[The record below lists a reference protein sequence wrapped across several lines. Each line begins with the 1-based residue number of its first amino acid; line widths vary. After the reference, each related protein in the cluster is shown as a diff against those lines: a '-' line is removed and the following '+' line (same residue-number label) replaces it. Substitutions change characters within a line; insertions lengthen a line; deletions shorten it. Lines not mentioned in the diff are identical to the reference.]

1 MSSETVADAEA
12 SSTAR
17 ERLLG
22 LFGSGRTRLAIT
34 VGPGLV
40 WLVLLLLTPLLFL
53 IAVSFTVTDQQTYQI
68 IWQPTLENYVGL
80 FSTGGEAFYQSSFFR
95 SVVLSYFIAAATT
108 VTTLAV
114 TAPVAYLLARRSG
127 RFFKAFLY
135 FVLLPFF
142 TVYIVRAYS
151 WFLMFGSN
159 GNINKFLLWTGLIEE
174 PSSVFFYG
182 TFPII
187 VGLTHAYF
195 PYMLL
200 TLYASLD
207 GVDFSLLEA
216 SRDLGA
222 GRFESFRDV
231 LVPLVLPGII
241 SGAVFVF
248 VPALGAFLTP
258 EFLAQGKVLMIGQL
272 IANRVN
278 SMYAIGYGS
287 AAAMFIIASVVLAFA
302 LAFRYVGIKD
312 LGGA

>member
-22 LFGSGRTRLAIT
+22 LFASRRTRLAIT

-40 WLVLLLLTPLLFL
+40 WLVLLLLTPMLFL

-68 IWQPTLENYVGL
+68 IWRFTTENYTGL
-80 FSTGGEAFYQSSFFR
+80 FSTGGATFYQSSFFR
-95 SVVLSYFIAAATT
+95 SVVLSYFIAGATT

-127 RFFKAFLY
+127 RFFKVFLY

-159 GNINKFLLWTGLIEE
+159 GNINKFLTWTGIIGE
-174 PSSVFFYG
+174 PSPLFFYG
-182 TFPII
+182 TLPII

-222 GRFESFRDV
+222 GRFESFKDV

-241 SGAVFVF
+241 SGTVFVF

-272 IANRVN
+272 IASRVN

-302 LAFRYVGIKD
+302 LAFRYVGIRD

>member
-1 MSSETVADAEA
+1 MSSETVTDAEA
-12 SSTAR
+12 SGTAR

-22 LFGSGRTRLAIT
+22 LFDSRGARLAIT

-40 WLVLLLLTPLLFL
+40 WLVLLMLAPLLFL

-68 IWQPTLENYVGL
+68 IWRFTTENYTGL
-80 FSTGGEAFYQSSFFR
+80 FEAGGDVFYQSSFFR
-95 SVVLSYFIAAATT
+95 SVLLSYFIAAATT
-108 VTTLAV
+108 LTTLAV

-127 RFFKAFLY
+127 RFFKIFLY

-159 GNINKFLLWTGLIEE
+159 GNINKLLLWTGLVGE
-174 PSSVFFYG
+174 PSSLFFYG
-182 TFPII
+182 VFPII

-222 GRFESFRDV
+222 GRFESFKDV
-231 LVPLVLPGII
+231 LIPLILPGII

-287 AAAMFIIASVVLAFA
+287 AAAMFIIASVVVAFA
-302 LAFRYVGIKD
+302 LAFRYVGIRD

>member
-1 MSSETVADAEA
+1 MSSETVADAEVD
-12 SSTAR
+12 STAR

-22 LFGSGRTRLAIT
+22 LFSSRRTRLAIT

-68 IWQPTLENYVGL
+68 IWKFTTENYTGL

-95 SVVLSYFIAAATT
+95 SVVLSYLIAAATT

-127 RFFKAFLY
+127 RFFKIFLY

-159 GNINKFLLWTGLIEE
+159 GNINKFLLWTGLVGE
-174 PSSVFFYG
+174 PSSVFYYG

-241 SGAVFVF
+241 SGTVFVF

-272 IANRVN
+272 IASRVN

-302 LAFRYVGIKD
+302 LAFRYVGIRD

>member
-1 MSSETVADAEA
+1 MSSETVTDAETA
-12 SSTAR
+12 STAR

-22 LFGSGRTRLAIT
+22 LFRSERTRLAIT
-34 VGPGLV
+34 IGPGLI

-95 SVVLSYFIAAATT
+95 SVVLSYFIAGATT
-108 VTTLAV
+108 LTTLAV

-127 RFFKAFLY
+127 RFFKVFLY

-159 GNINKFLLWTGLIEE
+159 GNINKFLTWTGLVGE
-174 PSSVFFYG
+174 PSSLFYYG

-272 IANRVN
+272 IASRVN

-302 LAFRYVGIKD
+302 LAFRYVGIRD